1 MSTTYQDLT
10 YTTFPDTIQSFVE
23 MEDIT
28 SGDASA
34 LDAYQTAM
42 RAGDFQAARQA
53 LASMTNANNKII
65 DATKINT
72 LNDTLIALER
82 FYKTDIEPYVDQ
94 KQEEWQAIVDLFTD
108 NFAYIGEWNSTTAY
122 KKNNIVS
129 RVENPAQDI
138 YLYIAMVDNT
148 GVSLDNT
155 STWRVLTVKGD
166 IGVSGEGLTFYG
178 MWVSTK
184 NYIAGDLV
192 SYNNHLY
199 MATGP
204 SLDAPPNENQDVWTD
219 FGQFTTQSMFLSED
233 EPANIVEGQIWLH
246 IIPEGG
252 LMMATMNSLNP
263 LTQAEVLD
271 N

>member
-82 FYKTDIEPYVDQ
+82 FYKTDIEPYVTQ
-94 KQEEWQAIVDLFTD
+94 KQAEWQAIVDLFVD
-108 NFAYIGEWNSTTAY
+108 NFAYIGEWNSTTGY
-122 KKNNIVS
+122 KRNNIVS
-129 RVENPAQDI
+129 RTENPAEDI

-155 STWRVLTVKGD
+155 SYPTTTIYIWRLGQTLTPLLAR
-166 IGVSGEGLTFYG
+166 IATYGLTLG
-178 MWVSTK
+178 NLQPSQC
-184 NYIAGDLV
+184 
-192 SYNNHLY
+192 SYPRMNRLILSR
-199 MATGP
+199 GK
-204 SLDAPPNENQDVWTD
+204 
-219 FGQFTTQSMFLSED
+219 FGSKSSRR
-233 EPANIVEGQIWLH
+233 
-246 IIPEGG
+246 GG
-252 LMMATMNSLNP
+252 
-263 LTQAEVLD
+263 
-271 N
+271 